1 MTTQTTDAGQR
12 LAIDADRLWRRIE
25 TLAAITDPERP
36 WSRVAFS
43 ALHKQGRAWLKREM
57 EEAGLSVSVDA
68 GANLIGRL
76 PGLEDTRAPIVTG
89 SHTDTVPRGGRFD
102 GIAGVLAALEV
113 AQTIA
118 ESGSRL
124 RHPLEVVDF
133 LAEEPNQYGFSC
145 IGSRAMAGVLTQAQ
159 LACVAPDGTTTG
171 EGIAAMGGD
180 PSRLTGPLRDR
191 GDVAGFFELHIEQGA
206 VLEDD
211 GIDIGIVTDIV
222 GIIRYQ
228 IDVIG
233 EAAHAG
239 TTPMGRRKDALVA
252 AAIMVQEAEARAS
265 AQDTN
270 GAHLV
275 ATIGRMEVIPNGS
288 NVVPGRVELAIEV
301 RSNRN
306 AEIERF
312 FEGYLARAGEIC
324 AQRGLVLEA
333 RRVSDGMAV
342 ACDNA
347 VQAAFAAAADR
358 TGTSH
363 MRMSSGAG
371 HDAAYLARIGPSGMI
386 FIPCLRGRSHCPEEW
401 TDKEALAKGAQV
413 LLDAILIYDSSENE
427 MPK

>member
-1 MTTQTTDAGQR
+1 MTTQTTDGSPR
-12 LAIDADRLWRRIE
+12 LSIDADRLWRRIE

-43 ALHKQGRAWLKREM
+43 ELHKQGRAWLKREM
-57 EEAGLSVSVDA
+57 EQAGLSVSVDA
-68 GANLIGRL
+68 GANVIGRL
-76 PGLEDTRAPIVTG
+76 PGLEDARAPIVTG

-102 GIAGVLAALEV
+102 GIAGVLAALEA
-113 AQTIA
+113 AQTLA
-118 ESGSRL
+118 ESGCKL
-124 RHPLEVVDF
+124 RHPLEVIDF
-133 LAEEPNQYGFSC
+133 LAEEPNQYGLSC

-159 LACVAPDGTTTG
+159 LAYVAPDGTTTG

-180 PSRLTGPLRDR
+180 PSKLTSPLRDR

-222 GIIRYQ
+222 GITRYQ
-228 IDVIG
+228 IEVIG

-252 AAIMVQEAEARAS
+252 AAMMVQEAEARAL

-270 GAHLV
+270 GAYLV
-275 ATIGRMEVIPNGS
+275 ATIGKVEVVPNGS

-312 FEGYLARAGEIC
+312 FEGYLARAAEIC
-324 AQRGLVLEA
+324 TQRSLALEA

-342 ACDNA
+342 ACDHA
-347 VQAAFAAAADR
+347 VQAAFTVAADR
-358 TGTSH
+358 VGASH

-371 HDAAYLARIGPSGMI
+371 HDAAYLARLGPSGMI
-386 FIPCLRGRSHCPEEW
+386 FIPCFRGRSHCPEEW

-413 LLDAILIYDSSENE
+413 LLDAICIYDSSDNE
-427 MPK
+427 VP